1 MLASGASPNAR
12 RLRSSPSGPQRP
24 PSGGKALSYGGV
36 DKITREGGIVIQP
49 PPLAGSARMEQR
61 TRRSA
66 PDRRVRGS
74 ARSQHRHEC
83 DVPEPPATRNNGPP
97 IRFPDE
103 ETADRAAQLE
113 PVSDA

>member
-1 MLASGASPNAR
+1 
-12 RLRSSPSGPQRP
+12 
-24 PSGGKALSYGGV
+24 LSYGGV

-49 PPLAGSARMEQR
+49 PPLAGSARLEQR

-74 ARSQHRHEC
+74 ARVRSIAMSGTM
-83 DVPEPPATRNNGPP
+83 PEPPATRNNGPP